1 LWHRR
6 EVAVDEMPSSVAF
19 RERVEGMRVARLAT
33 VRPDGRPH
41 IVPICFVLADGV
53 LYTAVDQKPKRAS
66 RLVRLENVEANPR
79 VAVLVDH
86 YDDDWSGLWWVRLD
100 GRARVLSDGSERTRA
115 LELLADRYPQYA
127 RERPSGPV
135 IAVDVAVWRGW
146 AFDDSKTS

>member
-1 LWHRR
+1 
-6 EVAVDEMPSSVAF
+6 VAVDEMPSSVAF

>member
-1 LWHRR
+1 MWHRR
-6 EVAVDEMPSSVAF
+6 EVAVEEMPNSVAF

-41 IVPICFVLADGV
+41 IVPICFVLAEGV

-86 YDDDWSGLWWVRLD
+86 YDDDWSRLWWVRLD
-100 GRARVLSDGSERTRA
+100 GRARVLSDGSERRRA
-115 LELLADRYPQYA
+115 VELLADRYPQYA

-146 AFDDSKTS
+146 AFDDSKNS